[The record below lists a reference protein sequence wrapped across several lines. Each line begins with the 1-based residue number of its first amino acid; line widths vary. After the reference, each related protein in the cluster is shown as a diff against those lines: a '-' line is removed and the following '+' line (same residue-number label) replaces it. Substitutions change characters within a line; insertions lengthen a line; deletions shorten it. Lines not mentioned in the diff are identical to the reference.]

1 MSKIKNAGT
10 RFILFTIFATCC
22 IMFVKKTN
30 VIEKINNSINLRE
43 LALTEKLDYSCD
55 KAGSRLMDKYQDG
68 FTEDAGDS
76 RENLNEAQQSIVDFA
91 RDRKYSNIKPYLKRV
106 GIYIAFLCL
115 AVIIISLWIS
125 YCSCCCCKC
134 CLFKAVEGSSKLSF
148 IFYLISAIFNLLVI
162 VFSIVILCL
171 TSPFFKR
178 LNGLFCSTLT
188 MLDHFTNGFGSHYP
202 NYSSE
207 WDGLNHINERF
218 NESYEEFN
226 AINLSMVNETYNEA
240 IEKCEEEESECICNI
255 TEVIDTKISFDFF
268 YFLNTLLVA
277 IPAETLKINGAKTII
292 NETTI
297 DVGDDIYDF
306 LHDYANRHIKNACI
320 AIFVLTLIIGV
331 LGLASLSLYYFL
343 KSGIYRIIYMV
354 IWNISMLFVILT
366 IVVSVIFGVLGYIF
380 RDAVQIG
387 HYTLSS
393 QNIKSDKP
401 IVFTSKNEY
410 LSDLIEECVNGNGYF
425 ISTFGEDTLNSQDEL
440 DDEFEEE
447 ISNIY
452 NNTCNND
459 TRDALIQFYESIY
472 NATTKIN
479 TITGNLYNIKCR
491 FAKNDKNIIL
501 NELES
506 AGKRATVLS
515 TFQFLV
521 GIFLAISVLAGIFLV
536 HKYKHREQNTSINRD
551 VTINQSS
558 GQEGQINT
566 TKSFEHFNDGNK

>member
-1 MSKIKNAGT
+1 
-10 RFILFTIFATCC
+10 
-22 IMFVKKTN
+22 
-30 VIEKINNSINLRE
+30 
-43 LALTEKLDYSCD
+43 
-55 KAGSRLMDKYQDG
+55 
-68 FTEDAGDS
+68 
-76 RENLNEAQQSIVDFA
+76 
-91 RDRKYSNIKPYLKRV
+91 
-106 GIYIAFLCL
+106 
-115 AVIIISLWIS
+115 
-125 YCSCCCCKC
+125 
-134 CLFKAVEGSSKLSF
+134 
-148 IFYLISAIFNLLVI
+148 
-162 VFSIVILCL
+162 
-171 TSPFFKR
+171 
-178 LNGLFCSTLT
+178 
-188 MLDHFTNGFGSHYP
+188 
-202 NYSSE
+202 
-207 WDGLNHINERF
+207 
-218 NESYEEFN
+218 
-226 AINLSMVNETYNEA
+226 
-240 IEKCEEEESECICNI
+240 
-255 TEVIDTKISFDFF
+255 
-268 YFLNTLLVA
+268 
-277 IPAETLKINGAKTII
+277 
-292 NETTI
+292 
-297 DVGDDIYDF
+297 
-306 LHDYANRHIKNACI
+306 
-320 AIFVLTLIIGV
+320 
-331 LGLASLSLYYFL
+331 
-343 KSGIYRIIYMV
+343 MV
-354 IWNISMLFVILT
+354 IWNISMLFVILA

-558 GQEGQINT
+558 GLEGQVNT